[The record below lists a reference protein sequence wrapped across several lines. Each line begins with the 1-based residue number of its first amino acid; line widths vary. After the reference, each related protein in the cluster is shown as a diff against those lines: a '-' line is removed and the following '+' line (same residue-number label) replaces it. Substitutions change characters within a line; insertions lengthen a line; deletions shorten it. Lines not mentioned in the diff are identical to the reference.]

1 MIQQGLK
8 SNLNNKIM
16 ARKLRMLHI
25 DALEFNI
32 TTVHS
37 YIQSIRVEFGC

>member
-1 MIQQGLK
+1 MIQHGLK

-16 ARKLRMLHI
+16 TRKIRMLHI
-25 DALEFNI
+25 VALEFNI

-37 YIQSIRVEFGC
+37 YIQSIGVEFGC